1 MDNTSQWLLA
11 GGDILEVKFQ
21 RQIKNFTSDFF
32 FRQYGS
38 CRQINNA
45 LIWQKGSL
53 SIDICK
59 MSIKL

>member
-32 FRQYGS
+32 S
-38 CRQINNA
+38 ANTVVVA
-45 LIWQKGSL
+45 K
-53 SIDICK
+53 
-59 MSIKL
+59 

>member
-11 GGDILEVKFQ
+11 GGDILEVKIQ
-21 RQIKNFTSDFF
+21 RQMKNFTSDFF
-32 FRQYGS
+32 SANS

-45 LIWQKGSL
+45 LIWRKGSL

-59 MSIKL
+59 MSINL